1 MDREDE
7 EHHEARGWGESSS
20 SRPEAAGLELRVGL
34 ATWSAAA
41 RVRGMRGGRGQA
53 GGGRAFPV
61 ASRCCA
67 SALCAVLPREDCS
80 LVGGG
85 AWEVN
90 TGRSEFWSPVFRS
103 TYLLTYVFAVGC
115 EDKPPFVEST
125 RDNRLFDCS

>member
-20 SRPEAAGLELRVGL
+20 SRPEAAGLGMRVGL
-34 ATWSAAA
+34 AMKGWGA
-41 RVRGMRGGRGQA
+41 RAWHAWRQGAGRRRQGLPGREQVLRVGSLRRPPARGLLARRW
-53 GGGRAFPV
+53 R
-61 ASRCCA
+61 
-67 SALCAVLPREDCS
+67 
-80 LVGGG
+80 
-85 AWEVN
+85 WEVN